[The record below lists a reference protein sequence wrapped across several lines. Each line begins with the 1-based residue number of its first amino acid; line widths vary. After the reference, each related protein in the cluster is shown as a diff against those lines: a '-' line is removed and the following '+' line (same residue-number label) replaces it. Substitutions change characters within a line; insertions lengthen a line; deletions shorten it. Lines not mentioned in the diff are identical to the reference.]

1 MRSRRHVRP
10 AWWRRGEG
18 SGRMSSYVTV
28 LIQFILPMALLCG
41 GGLLAVSLVR
51 RATPKAAAEQKRP
64 ALVSVLVALWALS
77 VGGVLFDLARL
88 AVHVITG
95 EGAGELPTTGASW
108 AWRGVALIATAV
120 LVAACYSL
128 FELRRAAIPL
138 FATYLVLVVCAIAA
152 RGLLHPEAAA
162 WWRSRP
168 LVGNVAF
175 GAVTLAYAWRLRS
188 RAVLT

>member
-1 MRSRRHVRP
+1 
-10 AWWRRGEG
+10 
-18 SGRMSSYVTV
+18 MSSYVTV

-51 RATPKAAAEQKRP
+51 RATPKAVAERQRP
-64 ALVSVLVALWALS
+64 ALLGVLVALWALGI
-77 VGGVLFDLARL
+77 GGALFDLARL
-88 AVHVITG
+88 AVHAVTG
-95 EGAGELPTTGASW
+95 EGAGELPATSESW
-108 AWRGVALIATAV
+108 AWRGVAWLATAV

-162 WWRSRP
+162 AWWRSRP
-168 LVGNVAF
+168 LVGNVAL